1 MSEPDDGLVAVPTL
15 YGDDVLD
22 VMMLRAAIRALYND
36 RRGTLDDIRE
46 HARVSVPPSR
56 GRQW

>member
-1 MSEPDDGLVAVPTL
+1 MNEPDGLIAVPTL
-15 YGDDVLD
+15 YGDEVLSTIL
-22 VMMLRAAIRALYND
+22 LRAAIRALYND
-36 RRGTLDDIRE
+36 RRGILDDIRK